1 MQNINCA
8 NVKNTIKHIILPL
21 LLLLSVQT
29 LVAQHYTFRN
39 LTMSDGLSGLLVN
52 TIYKDS
58 DEFIWLGTD
67 NGLDRFD
74 GVQVKHFAF
83 RVPDSRR
90 KRVNAIAETADHQLW
105 TGNGLGLWRLN
116 RNTNELEHI
125 ASETIDCAV
134 NALFAHG
141 KDLYIGTEKG
151 LYIHQDGQL
160 RQVLVDKN
168 MLSPSNR
175 VMAIHLDTSQK
186 KLWLATVRG
195 LHAYTT
201 ADGKIESW
209 HLNENIPDAD
219 YFRCLTSVGET
230 LYLGTMSQGV
240 VCFHTAKKSFSR
252 FPSLGCDIIS
262 SISTDG
268 KDIVYVS
275 TDGNGVHFLSHRTKG
290 IVRSICH
297 DVRNKESIRSN
308 SVYSLLVDNL
318 GIVWVGLYQ
327 GGVDYSLYQSGL
339 FSTYAFPPLFDS
351 KDLSVRSFLNHGKE
365 KLIGSRDGLFYINED
380 TRMVKTFTKPILT
393 ADLILTMCHYEGNF
407 YVGTYG
413 GGLMVLNP
421 RTLHLLPFASPGSET
436 FHKGQVFRL
445 CPDAQG
451 NLWIATSQGL
461 FCYNELQKQLK
472 SFTSSNSQLPEG
484 NVYEINFDSTG
495 KGWICT
501 ENGMAI
507 YDPASQSIRSN
518 IFPEGFIH
526 KDKVR
531 VMYEDSQR
539 DILLMPEKGSLF
551 ITAPDMSRFRRMPI
565 IPVVPENAF
574 MSVIEDNLGWL
585 WMGSNDGLV
594 RMKKA
599 GEEYDFFTFNDGLPS
614 PTFTM
619 GSAYKDANGT
629 LWFGN
634 TKGLIYVDPQK
645 IDDVRREVRP
655 IIFTDLSA
663 NGVSVT
669 DSVMKSAQNNLTFSF
684 SDLSYGLPSAM
695 VFEYRLDGVD
705 KEWQLLSGQNRVS
718 YYDLSSGT
726 YTFRVRLPGN
736 EISESAMTV
745 KVLPIFPFWVWII
758 LVIIIAVLVL
768 ISIRFVK
775 RFMMPAANALR
786 REREKIRAAVHPE
799 ATPITEALEERLIVE
814 EKAAKS
820 SDEKYKTLRLSEE
833 ECKALLAKLQTYM
846 KEHKPYTNSELKLG
860 DLASAT
866 QTSSHYLSYLFNQY
880 LNQPYYDFVNE
891 YRIAEFKILVADPG
905 YSRYTL
911 TALAELCGFS
921 SRASFFRS
929 FKKITRITPNEYIRS
944 IGGVDKAE

>member
-1 MQNINCA
+1 M
-8 NVKNTIKHIILPL
+8 KNTIRYILSLIL
-21 LLLLSVQT
+21 LLISADIAAVQN
-29 LVAQHYTFRN
+29 YTFRN

-58 DEFIWLGTD
+58 DGFIWLGTD
-67 NGLDRFD
+67 NCLDRFD
-74 GVQVKHFAF
+74 GVKVKHFAF
-83 RVPDSRR
+83 RGVDTRR
-90 KRVNAIAETADHQLW
+90 KRVNCVAETSDRQLW

-116 RNTNELEHI
+116 RSTDELERI
-125 ASETIDCAV
+125 ATETIDFGV
-134 NALFAHG
+134 NALLSDG
-141 KDLYIGTEKG
+141 EDLYIGTEKG
-151 LYIHQDGQL
+151 LFVQRKGQIS
-160 RQVLVDKN
+160 QVLVDKN
-168 MLSPSNR
+168 VLSASNR
-175 VMAIHLDTSQK
+175 VMAIYFDKQK
-186 KLWLATVRG
+186 NILWLATVRG
-195 LHAYTT
+195 LHAYSPG
-201 ADGKIESW
+201 DGKIESW
-209 HLNENIPDAD
+209 HLDESVPDAD
-219 YFRCLTSVGET
+219 YFRCITSVGET
-230 LYLGTMSQGV
+230 LYCGTMSQGV
-240 VCFHTAKKSFSR
+240 VCFHTAKRNFTR

-262 SISTDG
+262 SISSDG
-268 KDIVYVS
+268 KDLIYVS
-275 TDGNGVHFLSHRTKG
+275 TDGNGVHILSHRKQSV
-290 IVRSICH
+290 VRSICH
-297 DVRNKESIRSN
+297 DVRDKESIRSN
-308 SVYSLLVDNL
+308 SVYSLLVDDR

-339 FSTYAFPPLFDS
+339 FETYAFPPLFDS

-380 TRMVKTFTKPILT
+380 TRVVKSFSKPILT
-393 ADLILTMCHYEGNF
+393 ADLILSMCYYEGDF

-413 GGLMVLNP
+413 GGLMVLSP
-421 RTLHLLPFASPGSET
+421 RTLELKPFAGTGSDD

-445 CPDAQG
+445 CPDNKG

-461 FCYNELQKQLK
+461 FCYNASQKQLK

-526 KDKVR
+526 RDKVR
-531 VMYEDSQR
+531 VMYEDSR
-539 DILLMPEKGSLF
+539 HDILLMPEKGSLF
-551 ITAPDMSRFRRMPI
+551 ITSPAMDRFRRMPI
-565 IPVVPENAF
+565 ISVVPENAF

-594 RMKKA
+594 RMKKDGA
-599 GEEYDFFTFNDGLPS
+599 EYDFFTFNDGLPS

-619 GSAYKDANGT
+619 GSAYKDANGI

-634 TKGLIYVDPQK
+634 TKGLIYVDPQR
-645 IDDVRREVRP
+645 IDDTRREIRP
-655 IIFTDLSA
+655 IIFTDLMA
-663 NGVSVT
+663 NGVTVT
-669 DSVMKSAQNNLTFSF
+669 DTVFKSSQNNLTFSF

-736 EISESAMTV
+736 ENSESRMTV
-745 KVLPIFPFWVWII
+745 KINSMFPLWLWGLLLLGLVVAPWV
-758 LVIIIAVLVL
+758 VIRYVKRIIA
-768 ISIRFVK
+768 
-775 RFMMPAANALR
+775 
-786 REREKIRAAVHPE
+786 RAAHALQREHEKVQEIREEEAKAPQITPTVLAAAEEPE
-799 ATPITEALEERLIVE
+799 TVE
-814 EKAAKS
+814 EKPVKPS
-820 SDEKYKTLRLSEE
+820 EEKYKTIRLSED
-833 ECKALLAKLQTYM
+833 ECKALLSKLQTYM
-846 KEHKPYTNSELKLG
+846 NDSKPYTNSDLKLG
-860 DLASAT
+860 DLASAI

-891 YRIAEFKILVADPG
+891 YRIAAFKTMVADPKYG
-905 YSRYTL
+905 RYTL

-929 FKKITRITPNEYIRS
+929 FKKITGITPNEYIRS